1 MCHQETKMK
10 ARNILAGVAALTL
23 AAAPAIAEGQMD
35 RASAPVA
42 GESDGIGSGV
52 ILGVL
57 AIAAIIAGIV
67 IAADNGEEFPT
78 SP

>member
-1 MCHQETKMK
+1 MK

-35 RASAPVA
+35 RASTPVA

>member
-1 MCHQETKMK
+1 MK

-23 AAAPAIAEGQMD
+23 TAAPAIAEGQMD

-42 GESDGIGSGV
+42 GESDGIGSGA

-57 AIAAIIAGIV
+57 AIAAIVAGIV
-67 IAADNGEEFPT
+67 IAADNDEELPT